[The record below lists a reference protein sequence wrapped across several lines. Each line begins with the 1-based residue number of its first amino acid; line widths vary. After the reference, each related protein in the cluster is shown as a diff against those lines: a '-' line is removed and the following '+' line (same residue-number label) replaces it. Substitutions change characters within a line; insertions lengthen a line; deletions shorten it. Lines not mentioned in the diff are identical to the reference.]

1 MYSIDIFSCSVT
13 SRHDVVPQFGWTALF
28 YAAKMGYQSI
38 CRALVEGG
46 TDVNLRDVTGRTA
59 LTVAA
64 EHGEV
69 PICDSLV
76 KTGVD
81 PTKVDPKGQTA

>member
-1 MYSIDIFSCSVT
+1 MF
-13 SRHDVVPQFGWTALF
+13 VPQFGWTALF

-76 KTGVD
+76 KTGAD
-81 PTKVDPKGQTA
+81 PQLADVEGECRHRC